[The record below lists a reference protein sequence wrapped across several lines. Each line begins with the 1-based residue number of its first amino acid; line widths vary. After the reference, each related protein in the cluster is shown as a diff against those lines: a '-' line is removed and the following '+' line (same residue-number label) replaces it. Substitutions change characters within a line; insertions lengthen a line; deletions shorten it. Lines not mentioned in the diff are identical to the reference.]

1 MTYAQPQG
9 AVVRVARPQDV
20 EAAGALTAEA
30 YLADRVLADDGY
42 ETELRDARRRAEQ
55 AVLLVAVA
63 PAGEREAVV
72 GTLTLAPYGSS
83 YAEIARPGEWEL
95 RMLAVAP
102 ETRRQGLANQ
112 LVLTSLREAVAAG
125 ARRVVLSTLDSMHAA
140 HRLYERLGFVPDA
153 DRDWSHEDVRLAVH
167 TWTPPEPPGALVE
180 AATWRP
186 VRVVETDGWQVGLSG
201 GLTRRANSVLA
212 LADPVDLDAAVERVE
227 TLYAGD
233 GLPPTFR
240 VESWQPRLRATLLG
254 RGYQEVSVTDVLVR
268 PVDRPTPMEV
278 PPPSP
283 AAPADVVVRDQPS
296 QGWLTAWCAAKG
308 CDVEQA
314 RALLAGSAAQ
324 YLTAVRDGRAV
335 GVARVAY
342 AEGWAGLSSL
352 AVAPDAR
359 RGGVARTL
367 TASAHDLA
375 GRAGAHDMF
384 LQVEVSNQVAWQL
397 YAREG
402 FRPAARYSYLTRTGS

>member
-9 AVVRVARPQDV
+9 AVVRVACPQDV
-20 EAAGALTAEA
+20 DAAGALTAEA

-72 GTLTLAPYGSS
+72 GTVTLAPYGSS

-102 ETRRQGLANQ
+102 EARRQGLAYQ

-140 HRLYERLGFVPDA
+140 HRLYERLGFVPA
-153 DRDWSHEDVRLAVH
+153 TDRDWSHEDVRLAVH

-201 GLTRRANSVLA
+201 GLTRRANSTLA
-212 LADPVDLDAAVERVE
+212 LVDPVDLDGPVGRVE
-227 TLYAGD
+227 AIYAGD
-233 GLPPTFR
+233 GLPSTFR
-240 VESWQPRLRATLLG
+240 VESGQSRLRATLLG

-268 PVDRPTPMEV
+268 PVDGPAEA
-278 PPPSP
+278 PPPS
-283 AAPADVVVRDQPS
+283 ATAPAEVVVHDQPS

-308 CDVEQA
+308 SDVEQA
-314 RALLAGSAAQ
+314 RVLLAGSAAQ

-342 AEGWAGLSSL
+342 AEEWAGLSSL
-352 AVAPDAR
+352 AVVPDAR

-367 TASAHDLA
+367 TATAHELA
-375 GRAGAHDMF
+375 GLAGARDMF
-384 LQVEVSNQVAWQL
+384 LQVEVPNQVAWQL

>member
-1 MTYAQPQG
+1 MGAQPQG

-30 YLADRVLADDGY
+30 YLADRLLADDGY
-42 ETELRDARRRAEQ
+42 ETELRDARRRADE
-55 AVLLVAVA
+55 AVLLVATV

-72 GTLTLAPYGSS
+72 GTVTLAPYGSS
-83 YAEIARPGEWEL
+83 YAEIAHPGEWEL

-102 ETRRQGLANQ
+102 EARRQGLANQ
-112 LVLTSLREAVAAG
+112 LVLSSLREAVAAG

-140 HRLYERLGFVPDA
+140 HRLYERLGFVPA
-153 DRDWSHEDVRLAVH
+153 PDRDWTHEDVRLAVH

-186 VRVVETDGWQVGLSG
+186 LRMVEIDGWQVGLSG
-201 GLTRRANSVLA
+201 GLTRRANSALA
-212 LADPVDLDAAVERVE
+212 LADPADLDAAVERVE
-227 TLYAGD
+227 LLYDGD

-240 VESWQPRLRATLLG
+240 VESAQLRLRATLLD
-254 RGYQEVSVTDVLVR
+254 RGYREVSVTDVLVR
-268 PVDRPTPMEV
+268 PVGAS
-278 PPPSP
+278 SP
-283 AAPADVVVRDQPS
+283 AGSSRPPVAPVDIVARDEPS
-296 QGWLTAWCAAKG
+296 QVWLTAWCTAKG
-308 CDVEQA
+308 AEREQA
-314 RALLAGSAAQ
+314 RALLTGSAAQ
-324 YLTAVRDGRAV
+324 YLTAMRDGRAV

-352 AVAPDAR
+352 AVVPDAR
-359 RGGVARTL
+359 RGGIARAL
-367 TASAHDLA
+367 TATAHELA
-375 GRAGAHDMF
+375 GRVGARDMF
-384 LQVEVSNQVAWQL
+384 LQVEVPNQVAWQL